1 MAMNTQKSFAIDVR
15 FISDGNVKTMGDAS
29 VFLGDDDL
37 GFGGLVVDKNG
48 NFVIINGKKIY
59 GLHYAKVIG
68 EVEM

>member
-1 MAMNTQKSFAIDVR
+1 MEQGKRDRPMKYTIIRVGNNKTSFDV
-15 FISDGNVKTMGDAS
+15 IGATVQIG
-29 VFLGDDDL
+29 
-37 GFGGLVVDKNG
+37 VDKNG